1 MKPFP
6 RVSRRK
12 RNKRKRKPINV
23 LASVMTTMNLYCG
36 VASIFA
42 SIGFEFKTAALFIL
56 LGIFFDTFDG
66 IVARITNSTSEFG
79 KELDSLCDIVTFGI
93 APAVLVFV
101 AYLPDAGHTPIDI
114 NSATSIVGRTGSY
127 MAIVYAICTALRL
140 ARYNTY
146 QSERRDSFVGLP
158 SPAAGGTL
166 AAFVLFLD
174 YFNEVLDGV
183 RFGDLAYY
191 ALGPV
196 AVILALLMVSTV
208 EYPRNRFKAFVLAPR
223 HAFISLAFWAFVISV
238 MHYALTQSPFIV
250 LFPLA
255 ATYVFFGIGDTLYM
269 RFIRR
274 STTLPEDDHLHESD
288 GALVASDP
296 TLK

>member
-1 MKPFP
+1 MKNFP
-6 RVSRRK
+6 KVPRRK

-42 SIGFEFKTAALFIL
+42 SIGYEFKTAALFIM

-66 IVARITNSTSEFG
+66 FVARITNSTSEFG

-101 AYLPDAGHTPIDI
+101 AYLPEAGHAPDAMG
-114 NSATSIVGRTGSY
+114 SATSIVGKTGSY

-146 QSERRDSFVGLP
+146 QAERRDSFIGLP
-158 SPAAGGTL
+158 SPAAGGTI
-166 AAFVLFLD
+166 ASFVLFLD
-174 YFNEVLDGV
+174 YFNDMLDGV
-183 RFGDLAYY
+183 RFGELAYY

-196 AVILALLMVSTV
+196 AVFLALLMVSTI
-208 EYPRNRFKAFVLAPR
+208 EYPRNRFKAFILAPR

-250 LFPLA
+250 LFPLGA
-255 ATYVFFGIGDTLYM
+255 SYVLFGIGDTIYM
-269 RFIRR
+269 RYIRR
-274 STTLPEDDHLHESD
+274 STVLPEDDMDQDSD
-288 GALVASDP
+288 STALPAP
-296 TLK
+296 K